1 MWDTKTFLMKTLI
14 TAVTITFSTLVFS
27 CSNAQ
32 QHINDSSVPSKMV
45 MENISV
51 EEFKQGIESNKNI
64 VILDVRTKRE
74 VKKGKIEN
82 SINIDFYSDF
92 KSNINTLDKNKATYV
107 YCASGGR
114 SSKAMNVLHDSGFKE
129 IYNLK
134 GGYGAWSRIVFATM
148 K

>member
-1 MWDTKTFLMKTLI
+1 MWDTKSFLMKTLI
-14 TAVTITFSTLVFS
+14 TAVAITFSTLVFS
-27 CSNAQ
+27 CTNAQ
-32 QHINDSSVPSKMV
+32 QTLNESSLPSKMV

-51 EEFKQGIESNKNI
+51 EEFKQGIESNKDI
-64 VILDVRTKRE
+64 VILDVRTKGE
-74 VKKGKIEN
+74 VEKGKIEN

-92 KSNINTLDKNKATYV
+92 KSNINTLDKNKAIYV

-134 GGYGAWSRIVFATM
+134 GGYGAWSRNVFATT